1 MKRKAPHILVADDDP
16 IYRDVAT
23 EALERAGHK
32 VSQANDGGEAMAML
46 AVQGFDAAIIDLS
59 MPVADGLQVIAA
71 LRAAGP
77 NIHIPVIVIT
87 GHDDAV
93 AVERAYIAGA
103 TSFLTKPLN
112 WILFTPHV
120 EFVLRSGR
128 AETELREASAAAAFL
143 SDLKSQMMTALAN
156 EFQAPI
162 KSIASFSQL
171 INKEVYGP
179 IEPASY
185 RELTADIGKSAHQL
199 NAALLKLM
207 DFGRT
212 LTEQLSIDEQQ
223 VNARETVLDALAALE
238 IKAARREIT
247 LKSEVEVPQEL
258 TLVADPALLSQALRS
273 MIDNAIRLSPR
284 GGNVEL
290 RAAIDADGQ
299 FNVWI
304 KDNGPP
310 VPAGLLAEING
321 TVATNKGFAV
331 QPETRDVGIKIAK
344 ILAEAHQG
352 SMNVRC
358 EPNGTNVVRLNLPR
372 ERTVARTT
380 VATSVAKA
388 DLVDRY
394 AAIGEAL
401 AQDPRIRTASG
412 PLPTNWPAPA
422 GRVQS

>member
-1 MKRKAPHILVADDDP
+1 MKRNSPHILVADDDP

-46 AVQGFDAAIIDLS
+46 AAQAFDAAIIDLS

-71 LRAAGP
+71 LRATGL
-77 NIHIPVIVIT
+77 NVHTPVIVIT

-93 AVERAYIAGA
+93 AVERAYLAGA

-128 AETELREASAAAAFL
+128 AELELREASAAAAFL
-143 SDLKSQMMTALAN
+143 SDLKSQMMSALAN

-162 KSIASFSQL
+162 KSIAGFSQL

-212 LTEQLSIDEQQ
+212 LTEQLSIDEQD
-223 VNARETVLDALAALE
+223 VNAREAVLDALAALE
-238 IKAARREIT
+238 AKAERREIT
-247 LKSEVEVPQEL
+247 LKTEIEVPAQL
-258 TLVADPALLSQALRS
+258 TLVADRALLSQALRS

-284 GGNVEL
+284 GGSVEL
-290 RAAIDADGQ
+290 RAAIDIDGQ

-304 KDNGPP
+304 RDKGPP

-321 TVATNKGFAV
+321 TVASNKGFAA

-372 ERTVARTT
+372 ERV
-380 VATSVAKA
+380 VVKA
-388 DLVDRY
+388 AGTAPVLKPDLADRY
-394 AAIGEAL
+394 AAIGDAL
-401 AQDPRIRTASG
+401 AQDPRIRPASW
-412 PLPTNWPAPA
+412 PLPAARQAPT
-422 GRVQS
+422 GRVQ